1 MTKDQEFC
9 IALTVLINK
18 IYKDDKEYFSSSL
31 LNAVNRCK
39 PEVLTLSRE
48 LDVNLTI
55 NALIEHLLSAPLNL
69 SLFIKQKVK
78 HE

>member
-18 IYKDDKEYFSSSL
+18 IYKDDKEYFSSNL

-39 PEVLTLSRE
+39 PEVLTLSNE

-55 NALIEHLLSAPLNL
+55 NELIEHLLVSTFERK
-69 SLFIKQKVK
+69 SF
-78 HE
+78 H